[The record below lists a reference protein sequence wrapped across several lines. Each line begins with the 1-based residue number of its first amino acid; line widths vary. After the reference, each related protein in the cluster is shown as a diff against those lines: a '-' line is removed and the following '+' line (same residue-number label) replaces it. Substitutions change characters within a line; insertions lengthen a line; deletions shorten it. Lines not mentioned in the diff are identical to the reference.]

1 MPARIFDPT
10 TSPSLKRMARARAWA
25 IPPRPALSVT
35 FLERSDRTLCRS
47 ARSKRTSV
55 IPKPPP
61 ASPACSKPCWHWSD
75 LLPASLHFDEP
86 NPDIAFADLNLTVAG
101 AAIPLERRNG
111 TRFAGVS
118 SFGFGGTNA
127 HVILADAPKPAP
139 TDVTDKPA

>member
-1 MPARIFDPT
+1 
-10 TSPSLKRMARARAWA
+10 
-25 IPPRPALSVT
+25 
-35 FLERSDRTLCRS
+35 
-47 ARSKRTSV
+47 
-55 IPKPPP
+55 
-61 ASPACSKPCWHWSD
+61 
-75 LLPASLHFDEP
+75 LPASLHFDEP

-139 TDVTDKPA
+139 TDVTDKPAYLAISAHTKAALAALSAEYSTLMQARTRPRSSGSPQPPVTAANGFRNV